1 MKEILIQLGSF
12 FGVFVPL
19 FSLLYNIRVDASRK
33 LIEEFNFA
41 RSFLE
46 EKEHLKNSFVIEK
59 GYQAIAGSER
69 FDIDVIK
76 HLLDFPHPCRA
87 LKDYKISHTLFEEKK
102 NSENRLVFKWL
113 YRYKWCR
120 YSLAT
125 FHFFKYWLSGIVAFY
140 AVLSPIF
147 IPEFIVNF
155 LNSLGVKPD
164 QYLMVML
171 MFAIISLYWV
181 ITSVQSFAIYIR
193 AYYLLEQEKQMLNY
207 NK

>member
-1 MKEILIQLGSF
+1 MKDILIQLGSF
-12 FGVFVPL
+12 LGVFVPL
-19 FSLLYNIRVDASRK
+19 FSLLYSIRVDASRK

-46 EKEHLKNSFVIEK
+46 EKDHLKNSFVIEK

-87 LKDYKISHTLFEEKK
+87 LKDYKISHSLFEEKN
-102 NSENRLVFKWL
+102 NSENRLVFKWR

-125 FHFFKYWLSGIVAFY
+125 FHFFKYWLSGMVTFY
-140 AVLSPIF
+140 AFLSPIF

-155 LNSLGVKPD
+155 LNWLGVKPD
-164 QYLMVML
+164 QYLIAML
-171 MFAIISLYWV
+171 VLAAISLYLV

-193 AYYLLEQEKQMLNY
+193 AYYLLEQEKQILNY